1 MIKWFILGMIFLL
14 VAEPILDAITSTIQT
29 AFEAIKAKI
38 SVYIL
43 HKNVEISKLN
53 TEIQSFEEPQ
63 ETQAIGFAL
72 PQEDYYYYDDEEE
85 DKTKHK

>member
-1 MIKWFILGMIFLL
+1 MVKCFVLGMIFLL
-14 VAEPILDAITSTIQT
+14 VVEPILDAIVETIQT
-29 AFEAIKAKI
+29 VFEALKAKI

-53 TEIQSFEEPQ
+53 AEIQEYEEPQ

-72 PQEDYYYYDDEEE
+72 PQEEYYDDEEE
-85 DKTKHK
+85 ENRK

>member
-53 TEIQSFEEPQ
+53 AEIQGFEEPQ

-72 PQEDYYYYDDEEE
+72 PQEDYYYDDEEE

>member
-1 MIKWFILGMIFLL
+1 MIKYFVLGMIFLL
-14 VAEPILDAITSTIQT
+14 VTEPILDAIAETIQT
-29 AFEAIKAKI
+29 AFEALKAKI

-53 TEIQSFEEPQ
+53 AEIQGYEEPQ

-72 PQEDYYYYDDEEE
+72 PEEEDYYDDGEEN
-85 DKTKHK
+85 KK

>member
-1 MIKWFILGMIFLL
+1 MIKCFVLGMIFLL
-14 VAEPILDAITSTIQT
+14 VAEPILDTIVETIQT

-53 TEIQSFEEPQ
+53 AEIQGYEEPQ

-72 PQEDYYYYDDEEE
+72 PQEEYYDDEEE
-85 DKTKHK
+85 DKK

>member
-53 TEIQSFEEPQ
+53 AEIQGFEEPQ

-72 PQEDYYYYDDEEE
+72 PQEDYYYDDEEE
-85 DKTKHK
+85 DETKHK

>member
-1 MIKWFILGMIFLL
+1 MIKCFVLGMIFLL
-14 VAEPILDAITSTIQT
+14 VVEPILDTIVGTIQT

-53 TEIQSFEEPQ
+53 AEIQGYEEPQ

-72 PQEDYYYYDDEEE
+72 PQEEYYDEEEE
-85 DKTKHK
+85 DKK

>member
-1 MIKWFILGMIFLL
+1 MVKCFVLGMIFLL
-14 VAEPILDAITSTIQT
+14 VVEPILDAIVETIQT
-29 AFEAIKAKI
+29 AFEALKAKI

-53 TEIQSFEEPQ
+53 AEIQGYEEPQ

-72 PQEDYYYYDDEEE
+72 PQEEYYDDEEE
-85 DKTKHK
+85 DKK

>member
-14 VAEPILDAITSTIQT
+14 VAEPILDAITGTIQT

-53 TEIQSFEEPQ
+53 AEIQGFEEPQ

-72 PQEDYYYYDDEEE
+72 PQEDYYYDDEEE
-85 DKTKHK
+85 DKIKHK

>member
-1 MIKWFILGMIFLL
+1 MVKYFVLGMIFLL
-14 VAEPILDAITSTIQT
+14 VVEPILDTITSTIQT

-53 TEIQSFEEPQ
+53 AEIQGYEEPQ

-72 PQEDYYYYDDEEE
+72 PQEDYYDDEEE
-85 DKTKHK
+85 EDKK

>member
-1 MIKWFILGMIFLL
+1 MIKCFVLGMIFLL
-14 VAEPILDAITSTIQT
+14 VVEPILDAIVGTIQT

-53 TEIQSFEEPQ
+53 AEIQGYEEPQ

-72 PQEDYYYYDDEEE
+72 PQEEYYDDEEE
-85 DKTKHK
+85 DKK

>member
-14 VAEPILDAITSTIQT
+14 VVEPILDAITSTIQT

-53 TEIQSFEEPQ
+53 AEIQGFEEPQ

-72 PQEDYYYYDDEEE
+72 PQEDYYYDDEEE
-85 DKTKHK
+85 DKIKHK

>member
-1 MIKWFILGMIFLL
+1 MIKCFVLGMIFLL
-14 VAEPILDAITSTIQT
+14 VAEPILDTIVETIQT
-29 AFEAIKAKI
+29 AFEALKAKI

-53 TEIQSFEEPQ
+53 AEIQGYEEPQ

-72 PQEDYYYYDDEEE
+72 PQEEYYDDEEE
-85 DKTKHK
+85 DKK

>member
-14 VAEPILDAITSTIQT
+14 VAEPILDAITGTIQT

-38 SVYIL
+38 SVYVL

-53 TEIQSFEEPQ
+53 AEIQGFEEPQ

-72 PQEDYYYYDDEEE
+72 PQEDYYYDDEEE

>member
-14 VAEPILDAITSTIQT
+14 VAEPILDAITDTIQT

-53 TEIQSFEEPQ
+53 AEIQGFEEPQ

-72 PQEDYYYYDDEEE
+72 PQEDYYYDDEEE

>member
-1 MIKWFILGMIFLL
+1 MIKYFVLGMIILL
-14 VAEPILDAITSTIQT
+14 VVEPILDTIVDTIQT
-29 AFEAIKAKI
+29 VFEALKAKI

-53 TEIQSFEEPQ
+53 AEIQGYEEPQ

-72 PQEDYYYYDDEEE
+72 PQEDYYDDEEE
-85 DKTKHK
+85 EDKK

>member
-1 MIKWFILGMIFLL
+1 MIKCFVLGMIFLL
-14 VAEPILDAITSTIQT
+14 VVEPILDTITSTIQT
-29 AFEAIKAKI
+29 AFEALKAKI

-53 TEIQSFEEPQ
+53 AEIQGYEEPQ

-72 PQEDYYYYDDEEE
+72 PQEDYYDDEEE
-85 DKTKHK
+85 EDKK

>member
-1 MIKWFILGMIFLL
+1 MIKCFVLGMIFLL
-14 VAEPILDAITSTIQT
+14 VVEPILDAIAETIQT
-29 AFEAIKAKI
+29 AFEALKAKI

-53 TEIQSFEEPQ
+53 AEIQGYEEPQ

-72 PQEDYYYYDDEEE
+72 PQEEYYDDEEE
-85 DKTKHK
+85 EDKK

>member
-1 MIKWFILGMIFLL
+1 MVKYFVLGMIFLL
-14 VAEPILDAITSTIQT
+14 VVEPILDTITGTIQT
-29 AFEAIKAKI
+29 VFEAIKAKI

-53 TEIQSFEEPQ
+53 AEIQGYEEPQ

-72 PQEDYYYYDDEEE
+72 PEEEYYYDDEDGE
-85 DKTKHK
+85 KNKK

>member
-14 VAEPILDAITSTIQT
+14 VAEPILDAITGTIQT

-53 TEIQSFEEPQ
+53 AEIQGFEEPQ

-72 PQEDYYYYDDEEE
+72 PQEDYYYDDEEE

>member
-1 MIKWFILGMIFLL
+1 MIKCFILGMIFLL
-14 VAEPILDAITSTIQT
+14 VVEPILDAIVETIQT
-29 AFEAIKAKI
+29 AFEAFKAKI

-53 TEIQSFEEPQ
+53 AEIQGYEEPQ

-72 PQEDYYYYDDEEE
+72 PQEDYYDDEEE
-85 DKTKHK
+85 DKK

>member
-1 MIKWFILGMIFLL
+1 MVKYFVLGMIFLL
-14 VAEPILDAITSTIQT
+14 VVEPILDTIVETIQT
-29 AFEAIKAKI
+29 AFEALKAKI

-53 TEIQSFEEPQ
+53 AEIQGYEEPQ

-72 PQEDYYYYDDEEE
+72 PQEEYYDDEEE
-85 DKTKHK
+85 EDRK

>member
-1 MIKWFILGMIFLL
+1 MIKCFILGMIFLL
-14 VAEPILDAITSTIQT
+14 VVEPILDTIVETIQT

-53 TEIQSFEEPQ
+53 AEIQGYEEPQ

-72 PQEDYYYYDDEEE
+72 PQEEYYDDDEE
-85 DKTKHK
+85 DKK

>member
-1 MIKWFILGMIFLL
+1 MIKCFVLGMIFLL
-14 VAEPILDAITSTIQT
+14 VVEPILDTIVDTIQT

-53 TEIQSFEEPQ
+53 AEIQGYEEPQ
-63 ETQAIGFAL
+63 ETQAIGSAL
-72 PQEDYYYYDDEEE
+72 PQEDYYDDEEE
-85 DKTKHK
+85 DKK

>member
-1 MIKWFILGMIFLL
+1 MIKCFILGMIFLL
-14 VAEPILDAITSTIQT
+14 VVEPILDAIVETTQT
-29 AFEAIKAKI
+29 VFEALKAKI

-53 TEIQSFEEPQ
+53 AEIQGYEEPQ

-72 PQEDYYYYDDEEE
+72 PQEEYYDDDEEE
-85 DKTKHK
+85 NKK

>member
-1 MIKWFILGMIFLL
+1 MIKCFVLGMIFLL
-14 VAEPILDAITSTIQT
+14 VVEPILDTIVDTIQT
-29 AFEAIKAKI
+29 VFEALKAKI

-53 TEIQSFEEPQ
+53 AEIQGYEEPQ

-72 PQEDYYYYDDEEE
+72 PQEDYYDDEEE
-85 DKTKHK
+85 EDKK

>member
-1 MIKWFILGMIFLL
+1 MIKYFVLGMIFLL
-14 VAEPILDAITSTIQT
+14 VAEPILDTIADTIQT
-29 AFEAIKAKI
+29 AFEALKAKI

-53 TEIQSFEEPQ
+53 AEIQGYEEPQ

-72 PQEDYYYYDDEEE
+72 PEEEYYDDEEE
-85 DKTKHK
+85 DKK

>member
-1 MIKWFILGMIFLL
+1 MIKCFVLGMIFLL
-14 VAEPILDAITSTIQT
+14 VVEPILDTITSTIQT

-53 TEIQSFEEPQ
+53 AEIQGYEEPQ

-72 PQEDYYYYDDEEE
+72 PQEEYYDDEEE
-85 DKTKHK
+85 DKK

>member
-1 MIKWFILGMIFLL
+1 MVKYFVLGMIFLL
-14 VAEPILDAITSTIQT
+14 VVEPILDTITSTIQT
-29 AFEAIKAKI
+29 VFEAIKAKI

-53 TEIQSFEEPQ
+53 AEIQGYEEPQ

-72 PQEDYYYYDDEEE
+72 PQEEYYDDNEE
-85 DKTKHK
+85 DKK

>member
-1 MIKWFILGMIFLL
+1 MIKCFVLGMIFLL
-14 VAEPILDAITSTIQT
+14 VVEPILDTITSTIQT

-53 TEIQSFEEPQ
+53 AEIQGYEEPQ
-63 ETQAIGFAL
+63 VTQAIGFAL
-72 PQEDYYYYDDEEE
+72 PQEDYYDDEEE
-85 DKTKHK
+85 EDKK

>member
-14 VAEPILDAITSTIQT
+14 VAEPILDAIISTIQT

-53 TEIQSFEEPQ
+53 AEIQGFEEPQ

-72 PQEDYYYYDDEEE
+72 PQEDYYYGDEEE